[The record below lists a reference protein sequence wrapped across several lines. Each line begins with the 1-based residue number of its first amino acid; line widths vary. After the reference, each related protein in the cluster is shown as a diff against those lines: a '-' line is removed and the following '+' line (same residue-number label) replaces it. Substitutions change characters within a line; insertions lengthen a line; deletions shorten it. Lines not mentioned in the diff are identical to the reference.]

1 MAERRMFAKTIID
14 SDAFLEMPATTQL
27 LYFHL
32 SIRADDD
39 GFINKAKTIMRMV
52 GSKDD
57 DINLL
62 IAKKFLIPFESGV
75 IVIKHWKIHNYIQND
90 RYNET
95 KYKNEKAQLVLD
107 ENKAY
112 KLQTS
117 NCIQSVSNM
126 ETQVRLGKD
135 RIGKYSKEKNMYG
148 EFKNVKLT
156 SDEFSKIKEKDLL
169 IVIEDLS
176 YYIRSKGDQYK
187 DHYATILS
195 WDRKNKGAKD
205 AQNKS
210 NIATKS
216 KSKLEGV
223 IEL

>member
-1 MAERRMFAKTIID
+1 MFAKTIID
-14 SDAFLEMPATTQL
+14 SDAFLEMPATSQL

-39 GFINKAKTIMRMV
+39 GFINKPKTIMRMV

-62 IAKKFLIPFESGV
+62 IAKNFLIPFESGV
-75 IVIKHWKIHNYIQND
+75 VVIKHWKIHNYIQND

-95 KYKNEKAQLVLD
+95 KYKIEKSQLVLD

-112 KLQTS
+112 KLQKS
-117 NCIQSVSNM
+117 ECIQNVSVL
-126 ETQVRLGKD
+126 ETQVRLGKV
-135 RIGKYSKEKNMYG
+135 RIGKDSKDKNIYG

-156 SDEFSKIKEKDLL
+156 NDEFSKLKEKDLL
-169 IVIEDLS
+169 SVIEDLS
-176 YYIRSKGDQYK
+176 YYINSKGDMYK
-187 DHYATILS
+187 SHYGTILS

-210 NIATKS
+210 NTTIKS